1 MKQLA
6 FLFAFAALISCTRTE
21 RRAEPTPSYKTA
33 PLYEVLVEVG
43 NGDTAVNYIYAIS
56 ENDAIRGVEEQTGLI
71 GIAYKYHVREIEPM
85 NGQFEYMVRIK

>member
-6 FLFAFAALISCTRTE
+6 FLLVFATLIGCTRTE
-21 RRAEPTPSYKTA
+21 LRTEPSSGYKTA
-33 PLYEVLVEVG
+33 PLYEVLVEIG

-71 GIAYKYHVREIEPM
+71 GVAYKYHVREIEPM
-85 NGQFEYMVRIK
+85 NGQFKYMVWIK